1 MNKCREI
8 KIGLCLSLLLLSP
21 ASWAEKDSRQMVKL
35 PEMMQEHM
43 LANMRHHLETVDL
56 ILMQLAAGELDKAA
70 DTAEQNLGMS
80 SLDEHGAEHL
90 AKFMPEAMRKTGT
103 GMHRAASRFA
113 LKAQEGDS
121 LLAYAALQKVTA
133 GCVACHAAYRIR

>member
-1 MNKCREI
+1 MTNVREI
-8 KIGLCLSLLLLSP
+8 NMWICMSLLLLSSV
-21 ASWAEKDSRQMVKL
+21 SWAEEDTRQMIKL

-43 LANMRHHLETVDL
+43 LVNMRHHLESIDL
-56 ILMQLAAGELDKAA
+56 ILMQLSAGELDKAA

-80 SLDEHGAEHL
+80 SLDKHGAEHL
-90 AKFMPEAMRKTGT
+90 AQFMPEAMRKTGT

-113 LKAQEGDS
+113 LKAQEGDALS
-121 LLAYAALQKVTA
+121 AYAALQEVTA

>member
-1 MNKCREI
+1 MIKTREV
-8 KIGLCLSLLLLSP
+8 KILICVSLLLLPFS
-21 ASWAEKDSRQMVKL
+21 SWAEKETRQMVKL

-43 LANMRHHLETVDL
+43 LANMRHHLETIDL
-56 ILMQLAAGELDKAA
+56 ILLQLSTGELDKAA

-80 SLDEHGAEHL
+80 SLDKHGAEHL

-113 LKAQEGDS
+113 VKAQEGDALS
-121 LLAYAALQKVTA
+121 AYAALREVTA
-133 GCVACHAAYRIR
+133 GCVACHAGYRIR

>member
-1 MNKCREI
+1 MRKVVKF
-8 KIGLCLSLLLLSP
+8 KIALCLSLLLLSSV
-21 ASWAEKDSRQMVKL
+21 SWADKDARQMVKF

-56 ILMQLAAGELDKAA
+56 ILAQLAAGELDKAA

-80 SLDEHGAEHL
+80 SLDKHGAEHL
-90 AKFMPEAMRKTGT
+90 AQFMPEAMRNTGT

-113 LKAQEGDS
+113 LKAQEGDA
-121 LLAYAALQKVTA
+121 LAAYAALQKGTA
-133 GCVACHAAYRIR
+133 GCVACHAA